1 MEKLQLE
8 RALEKQKEKGE
19 QHATSRHAVAFG
31 TKKISSLAQFG
42 EVTRMV
48 QSLNICL
55 MDHFVRVRAQF
66 YKVKE
71 QLEEEKAKV

>member
-1 MEKLQLE
+1 
-8 RALEKQKEKGE
+8 
-19 QHATSRHAVAFG
+19 
-31 TKKISSLAQFG
+31 
-42 EVTRMV
+42 MV
-48 QSLNICL
+48 QSHNICL